1 MSLSEAQRE
10 NLISSE
16 SLGVAGRQALQEELQ
31 RLTAERDKLP
41 LAGDLGDTP
50 RNGLN
55 RVIFNVTARLAV
67 PDPLPPADASAV
79 EARLAE
85 RRKQRSTVADLHEE
99 LRTTTEGS
107 AAGAAIIED
116 IVEYSRALAEREGA

>member
-1 MSLSEAQRE
+1 MSLTVAQRQA
-10 NLISSE
+10 LIESE
-16 SLGVAGRQALQEELQ
+16 SLGEWGRQALRSELE

-55 RVIFNVTARLAV
+55 RVLFDITARLAV
-67 PDPLPPADASAV
+67 PDPLAPVEASAV

-85 RRKQRSTVADLHEE
+85 RQKRRATAASLHEE
-99 LRTTTEGS
+99 LRTATPGS
-107 AAGAAIIED
+107 VKHDAILED
-116 IVEYSRALAEREGA
+116 IVEYSRAVTDQEGA

>member
-1 MSLSEAQRE
+1 MSLTVAQRQA
-10 NLISSE
+10 LIESE
-16 SLGVAGRQALQEELQ
+16 SLGEWGRQALRAELE

-55 RVIFNVTARLAV
+55 RVLFDITARLAV
-67 PDPLPPADASAV
+67 LDPLAPVEASAV

-85 RRKQRSTVADLHEE
+85 RQKRRATAASLREE
-99 LRTTTEGS
+99 LSATTPGS
-107 AAGAAIIED
+107 LKHDAILED
-116 IVEYSRALAEREGA
+116 IVEYSRAVTDQEGA

>member
-1 MSLSEAQRE
+1 MSLTVAQRQA
-10 NLISSE
+10 LIESE
-16 SLGVAGRQALQEELQ
+16 SLGEWGRQALRAELE

-55 RVIFNVTARLAV
+55 RVLFDITARLAV
-67 PDPLPPADASAV
+67 PDPLPPADAGAV

-85 RRKQRSTVADLHEE
+85 RRKQRSTVAALREE

-116 IVEYSRALAEREGA
+116 IVEYSRAVTDQEGA